1 MTHPFNDS
9 AGRGPPRQRKA
20 LGYDG
25 RGMVNGRL
33 RPEAGDWEADRWRDR
48 YFFANDPSAMSI
60 ARAAAGERSEIYP
73 SN

>member
-1 MTHPFNDS
+1 
-9 AGRGPPRQRKA
+9 
-20 LGYDG
+20 
-25 RGMVNGRL
+25 MVNGRL